1 MGEQIRLLM
10 VTLNLK
16 EEKRFEKRQDYI
28 EWMEK
33 QSSRFIPLTNVFDN
47 HLRRLIESNWRI
59 TSSDVE
65 YGASHNRLVEA
76 YMRTLSS
83 LYVQGM
89 TYSARRVSG
98 NIDQFIKDGYCTFK
112 PEHRRKIEEASREP
126 NWRNEVFGARPDW
139 GDDDY
144 FMAYFYK
151 DEQVGILYRDILLR
165 HDKEV
170 DEVNTKIQQKMEMM
184 EAGPLYPP
192 SKYFRDIN
200 LDTAL

>member
-1 MGEQIRLLM
+1 MGDQIRSLM

-16 EEKRFEKRQDYI
+16 EEKRHEKRQDYI

-33 QSSRFIPLTNVFDN
+33 QSPRFIPLTNVFDH
-47 HLRRLIESNWRI
+47 HLRFLIERNWRI

-76 YMRTLSS
+76 YMRTLLS
-83 LYVQGM
+83 LYVQGL
-89 TYSARRVSG
+89 TVYPDTRP
-98 NIDQFIKDGYCTFK
+98 FIKDGYCTFK

-192 SKYFRDIN
+192 SKYFRDMN